1 MLLATVPDQQIVA
14 ATAANLSW
22 QPTDSDGEPAT
33 PGTVTVGVTRSAGT
47 VVLAPGAATSGSA
60 SAPRTVAL
68 TAAQT
73 AAVDWLTATW
83 SVSGVV
89 VGETVHEVVGAPLI
103 TRAQLIEREPKLT
116 ATALTEF
123 LRARREADDLFFD
136 QCRRSFVPRF
146 AVERI
151 QGRWLRDQSRL
162 SLRFPDVSEVRWANH
177 IDSNGTVTAI
187 DVAGVGPSSTGIVTL
202 VGSDLWPC
210 DGEIEV
216 GYVHGMTRPPHDVL
230 SAVARYMRDILGSG
244 TSSIPDRAT
253 TYSDGQGGTTQLAT
267 PGLGPFVTGI
277 PEVDKVLMDRA
288 WKVPGIA

>member
-1 MLLATVPDQQIVA
+1 
-14 ATAANLSW
+14 
-22 QPTDSDGEPAT
+22 
-33 PGTVTVGVTRSAGT
+33 
-47 VVLAPGAATSGSA
+47 
-60 SAPRTVAL
+60 
-68 TAAQT
+68 
-73 AAVDWLTATW
+73 
-83 SVSGVV
+83 
-89 VGETVHEVVGAPLI
+89 
-103 TRAQLIEREPKLT
+103 
-116 ATALTEF
+116 LTEF

-136 QCRRSFVPRF
+136 QCKRSFVPRF

-151 QGRWLRDQSRL
+151 QARSLRDQSRL

-244 TSSIPDRAT
+244 TSGIPDRAT

>member
-14 ATAANLSW
+14 ATAAILSW

-47 VVLAPGAATSGSA
+47 VVLAPGTATSGTA
-60 SAPRTVAL
+60 SAPRTVAV

-73 AAVDWLTATW
+73 AEVDWLTATW

-89 VGETVHEVVGAPLI
+89 VGVTVHEIVGVSLI
-103 TRAQLIEREPKLT
+103 TKAQLIEREPKVT
-116 ATALTEF
+116 SVALSEF

-136 QCRRSFVPRF
+136 QCHRSFVPRF

-151 QGRWLRDQSRL
+151 PARSLPDQSRIR
-162 SLRFPDVSEVRWANH
+162 LRFPDVSEVRWANH

-244 TSSIPDRAT
+244 TSGIPDRAT

>member
-14 ATAANLSW
+14 ATAATLSW
-22 QPTDSDGEPAT
+22 QPTDSDGEPAD
-33 PGTVTVGVTRSAGT
+33 PGTVTVGVVNSEGA
-47 VVLAPGAATSGSA
+47 VVQAPGTATSGTT
-60 SAPRTVAL
+60 SAPRTVSL
-68 TAAQT
+68 TAAQA

-83 SVSGVV
+83 SVSGTV
-89 VGETVHEVVGAPLI
+89 VGVTVHEIVGAPLI
-103 TRAQLIEREPKLT
+103 TKAQLIERESKLT
-116 ATALTEF
+116 VTALTEF

-136 QCRRSFVPRF
+136 QCKRSFVPRF

-151 QGRWLRDQSRL
+151 QARPLRDQYRL

-177 IDSNGTVTAI
+177 IDTDGTVTAI
-187 DVAGVGPSSTGIVTL
+187 DVASVGPSATGIVTL
-202 VGSDLWPC
+202 VGTDVWPC
-210 DGEIEV
+210 TGEIEV

-244 TSSIPDRAT
+244 SSSIPDRAT